1 MGGSFQMKFL
11 YLPNYTGTSLLRWV
25 LHDELPRFN
34 SEVKNYLMKLIN
46 SVDGLL
52 AIAVTDRDGVPLLKG
67 STEQVPE
74 LALRPNFLSTF
85 GTAIEQANK
94 IGFQQSK
101 SFICLYQNYQVVQIN
116 KSPVV
121 LTFIADSN
129 TNTGLLLNLEAD
141 MNDIINE
148 VSKVVTTT

>member
-1 MGGSFQMKFL
+1 M
-11 YLPNYTGTSLLRWV
+11 T
-25 LHDELPRFN
+25 D
-34 SEVKNYLMKLIN
+34 EVKNYLMKLIN

>member
-1 MGGSFQMKFL
+1 M
-11 YLPNYTGTSLLRWV
+11 T
-25 LHDELPRFN
+25 D
-34 SEVKNYLMKLIN
+34 EVKTYLMKLIN

-67 STEQVPE
+67 STDQVPE

-141 MNDIINE
+141 MKDIINE
-148 VSKVVTTT
+148 VSKVVSTS

>member
-1 MGGSFQMKFL
+1 M
-11 YLPNYTGTSLLRWV
+11 T
-25 LHDELPRFN
+25 D
-34 SEVKNYLMKLIN
+34 EVKNYLMKLIN

-148 VSKVVTTT
+148 VSKVVSTS

>member
-1 MGGSFQMKFL
+1 M
-11 YLPNYTGTSLLRWV
+11 
-25 LHDELPRFN
+25 
-34 SEVKNYLMKLIN
+34 EVKNYLMKLIN

>member
-1 MGGSFQMKFL
+1 
-11 YLPNYTGTSLLRWV
+11 
-25 LHDELPRFN
+25 
-34 SEVKNYLMKLIN
+34 MKLIN

-67 STEQVPE
+67 STDQVPE

-116 KSPVV
+116 KTPVV

-141 MNDIINE
+141 MKDIINE
-148 VSKVVTTT
+148 VSKVVSTS

>member
-1 MGGSFQMKFL
+1 M
-11 YLPNYTGTSLLRWV
+11 T
-25 LHDELPRFN
+25 D
-34 SEVKNYLMKLIN
+34 EVKTYLMKLIN

-67 STEQVPE
+67 STDQVPE

-116 KSPVV
+116 KTPVV

-141 MNDIINE
+141 MKDIINE
-148 VSKVVTTT
+148 VSKVVSTS